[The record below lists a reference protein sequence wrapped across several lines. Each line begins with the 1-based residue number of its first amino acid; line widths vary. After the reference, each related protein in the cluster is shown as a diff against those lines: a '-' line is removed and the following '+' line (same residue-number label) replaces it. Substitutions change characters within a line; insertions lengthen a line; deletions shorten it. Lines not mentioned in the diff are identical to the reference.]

1 MQSTRGHTTVQD
13 SLPQPQAPWAPDLLP
28 LRPMSPRVSLVL
40 LLLAGCAEAPRGVYA
55 AEAYG
60 RRLSLTERLRGK
72 AAALPL
78 AREYL
83 ERFPEGA
90 YAPSARAL
98 VEHR

>member
-1 MQSTRGHTTVQD
+1 M
-13 SLPQPQAPWAPDLLP
+13 A
-28 LRPMSPRVSLVL
+28 LRWLNSYV
-40 LLLAGCAEAPRGVYA
+40 AEAPRGVYA

-60 RRLSLTERLRGK
+60 RRLSLTERLRGR

-90 YAPSARAL
+90 YAQSARGIA
-98 VEHR
+98 EAQP